1 MVYYDKYSNP
11 VQSGDILRFDNNI
24 DYIVYLNSDHLVL
37 QNLRRFSPPLR
48 LDKLIDRGNKV
59 QAIKVANID
68 DIVWIMEFC
77 VVQLKKLHKGELLC

>member
-1 MVYYDKYSNP
+1 MICYDKLFNP
-11 VQSGDILRFDNNI
+11 IVPGDILRFDNNV

-48 LDKLIDRGNKV
+48 LDKLITRENKV

-68 DIVWIMEFC
+68 DIV
-77 VVQLKKLHKGELLC
+77 